1 MDKKTILTILAIL
14 IIPILAFFGLTFKQD
29 TSNVAQASGKPTII
43 KFTSTMCLECQE
55 INKTFKQ
62 IFPKYQDSVN
72 YTEVIVD
79 SRKDMNNNL
88 IKKYNV
94 TLVPTVIM
102 LNSDGTQSKRIESAI
117 PAAELERDIKGLK

>member
-1 MDKKTILTILAIL
+1 MDQKTIITILAIL
-14 IIPILAFFGLTFKQD
+14 IIPILAFFGLTFNQD
-29 TSNVAQASGKPTII
+29 SSSTAHASGKPTII

-62 IFPKYQDSVN
+62 VFPKYQDKVN
-72 YTEVIVD
+72 YTEVVVD
-79 SRKDMNNNL
+79 SRKDMNNSL

-117 PAAELERDIKGLK
+117 PANELENDIKGLK

>member
-55 INKTFKQ
+55 INKIFKQ
-62 IFPKYQDSVN
+62 IFPKYQDSIN

>member
-1 MDKKTILTILAIL
+1 
-14 IIPILAFFGLTFKQD
+14 
-29 TSNVAQASGKPTII
+29 
-43 KFTSTMCLECQE
+43 MCLECQE

-62 IFPKYQDSVN
+62 VFPKYQDSVN